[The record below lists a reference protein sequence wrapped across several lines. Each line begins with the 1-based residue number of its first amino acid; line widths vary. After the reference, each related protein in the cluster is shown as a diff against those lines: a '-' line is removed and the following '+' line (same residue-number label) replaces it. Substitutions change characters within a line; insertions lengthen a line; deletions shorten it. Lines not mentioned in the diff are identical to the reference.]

1 MSTCNLFTIICL
13 VRIQYNNYY
22 LYVIAIVLLDIMECK
37 DGLHNCSQIC
47 VEREGEFGCV
57 CYGGY
62 ELLEDGVSCKG
73 MFMLYIATYLVI
85 IDIHT

>member
-1 MSTCNLFTIICL
+1 
-13 VRIQYNNYY
+13 
-22 LYVIAIVLLDIMECK
+22 MECK

-47 VEREGEFGCV
+47 IELQGEYSCA

-73 MFMLYIATYLVI
+73 IIENHIQYVLHKLLLCITNLCKMACIFVHVCDYNVI
-85 IDIHT
+85 KYSSVFNSRGR